1 MKNRLLLFAT
11 FFLALSV
18 MVSCSKDEEQEQNQQ
33 QGTGQ
38 EQPGSPLDLPF
49 GAAYVMDSSYLSS
62 SNMTVY
68 NFAYPSVDP
77 SGRPIMLSGTITMDD
92 EVSRETPANGMVLY
106 NHFTIY
112 RADQCPTRGELSMQ
126 ALAKGLGLITVS
138 ADYYGFGVTEH
149 HHQAYC
155 MSLYNARTCIDA
167 LLAARQLLAQM
178 GFSWDDVLFNVGY
191 SQGGQTSMAVV
202 RLAAEQ
208 YPDLDITY
216 TLAGA
221 GSYDLPATY
230 RKFLDATISGMPSTV
245 VSVMLA
251 YNEFGRMGLQMD
263 DMFIEPVLSNIDD
276 WFYSKKYTREEIDEL
291 VGSLSI
297 ADYVTPAMLDVNSP
311 EGSALMTALD
321 GDNLCH
327 GWTPRG
333 DEHIMLFHSS
343 KDITVPVV
351 NTQNMYDFLVSKG
364 VQNVDLQIH
373 DIGSSATLPAH
384 ENAALMFGLKV
395 ILRVKEVLGMA

>member
-1 MKNRLLLFAT
+1 MECFGGYGVT
-11 FFLALSV
+11 CFF
-18 MVSCSKDEEQEQNQQ
+18 
-33 QGTGQ
+33 QG
-38 EQPGSPLDLPF
+38 S
-49 GAAYVMDSSYLSS
+49 
-62 SNMTVY
+62 
-68 NFAYPSVDP
+68 
-77 SGRPIMLSGTITMDD
+77 
-92 EVSRETPANGMVLY
+92 
-106 NHFTIY
+106 TIY
-112 RADQCPTRGELSMQ
+112 
-126 ALAKGLGLITVS
+126 
-138 ADYYGFGVTEH
+138 
-149 HHQAYC
+149 
-155 MSLYNARTCIDA
+155 
-167 LLAARQLLAQM
+167 
-178 GFSWDDVLFNVGY
+178 
-191 SQGGQTSMAVV
+191 
-202 RLAAEQ
+202 
-208 YPDLDITY
+208 
-216 TLAGA
+216 
-221 GSYDLPATY
+221 
-230 RKFLDATISGMPSTV
+230 
-245 VSVMLA
+245 
-251 YNEFGRMGLQMD
+251 GRMGLQRD

-291 VGSLSI
+291 VGSYTI

-373 DIGSSATLPAH
+373 DIGPSATLPAH